1 MDTSSLLHYPYHIW
15 ESFMQRDG
23 YRVKKWEN
31 ITSGVKVIFVQGMS
45 KTNAVVICS
54 EAAGTT
60 LFSRFVRD
68 RGRTGCTF
76 MALRY
81 SSMGEKAH
89 LHLLAV
95 EVYRWFVGIH
105 SLSGRKEKLSLSN
118 RKYGICAFDAN
129 KIQKLLVVTKD
140 PHLSWVFRCFAAGQ
154 RSHVIPAR
162 HCINTDLR
170 YWVTVGICITW
181 SLLWANREW
190 KDKGMLLV

>member
-31 ITSGVKVIFVQGMS
+31 IISGVKVIFVQGMS

-105 SLSGRKEKLSLSN
+105 SLSGRKEKLSLSTGN
-118 RKYGICAFDAN
+118 MVYVLLMQIKYRSYW
-129 KIQKLLVVTKD
+129 
-140 PHLSWVFRCFAAGQ
+140 LSLKTPIWVESLGALQ
-154 RSHVIPAR
+154 RGSAS
-162 HCINTDLR
+162 
-170 YWVTVGICITW
+170 TW
-181 SLLWANREW
+181 YQPGTA
-190 KDKGMLLV
+190 